1 MVIRSSII
9 PYVNKIKKLKYILF
23 YSDTF
28 ATFINI
34 ATKSGKTKAC
44 INATNNSCIYIISGI
59 ITGNSIFIR
68 LRLSADTAHTSIAN
82 NIPPEVTLPNN
93 LNEREISFAR
103 CHTIS
108 STHKNNEIIISKILM
123 MRKRG

>member
-1 MVIRSSII
+1 MVIHSSIN
-9 PYVNKIKKLKYILF
+9 PYVNKIIKLKYIF
-23 YSDTF
+23 CYPTF

-34 ATKSGKTKAC
+34 AIKSGNTNAC
-44 INATNNSCIYIISGI
+44 INATNISCIYIISGI
-59 ITGNSIFIR
+59 ITGNSMFIR
-68 LRLSADTAHTSIAN
+68 VILSADTAQINIAN
-82 NIPPEVTLPNN
+82 NIPPDVTFQNN

-123 MRKRG
+123 IVKAG